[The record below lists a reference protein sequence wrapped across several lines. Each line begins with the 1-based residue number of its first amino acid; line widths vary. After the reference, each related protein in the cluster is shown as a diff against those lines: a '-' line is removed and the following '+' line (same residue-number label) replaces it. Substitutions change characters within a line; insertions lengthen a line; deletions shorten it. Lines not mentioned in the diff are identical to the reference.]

1 MPDLISRIVLS
12 RVKCRSKDFY
22 RITACRQRTYQSE
35 SDNRIKGG
43 PRYNFNGRPL
53 TRWRTISSLFLSFF
67 LLFISRFSTALP
79 FPFLLLLL
87 LLLSRLLLEKI
98 PRHVLRNPTIK
109 IRFERFFYSSEIS
122 RSMID
127 MSLDGFLNNF
137 SLWKFYNY
145 KTVYSRR
152 ILLIDDDSKPNLRIP
167 DHRLIVFLLDFA
179 IHAEGSLSIIND
191 NLSTM
196 RWNSSGIV
204 SEVRLVDDREIN
216 FRPSPL
222 NIALESMPKL
232 MPSGCLDR
240 GISLCPCACELLD
253 EFQACN
259 ESTIAPSPY
268 SFPYSFRINPR
279 DARLPWYSCKVS
291 RALSI
296 KEFGQFYELKYLFT
310 KK

>member
-1 MPDLISRIVLS
+1 MKVLQLQN
-12 RVKCRSKDFY
+12 C
-22 RITACRQRTYQSE
+22 
-35 SDNRIKGG
+35 
-43 PRYNFNGRPL
+43 
-53 TRWRTISSLFLSFF
+53 LF
-67 LLFISRFSTALP
+67 
-79 FPFLLLLL
+79 
-87 LLLSRLLLEKI
+87 
-98 PRHVLRNPTIK
+98 
-109 IRFERFFYSSEIS
+109 
-122 RSMID
+122 
-127 MSLDGFLNNF
+127 
-137 SLWKFYNY
+137 
-145 KTVYSRR
+145 SRR

-268 SFPYSFRINPR
+268 SFRINPR
-279 DARLPWYSCKVS
+279 DARLPWYSCKVN